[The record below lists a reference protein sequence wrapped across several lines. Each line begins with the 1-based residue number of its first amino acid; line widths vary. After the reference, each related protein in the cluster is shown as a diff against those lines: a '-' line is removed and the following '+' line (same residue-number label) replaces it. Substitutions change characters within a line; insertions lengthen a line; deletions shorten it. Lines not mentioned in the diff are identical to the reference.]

1 MITKEQAITYKH
13 FKQIREATKAGT
25 PHFYNGRLVQN
36 YDLQRTVMLEKPNKW
51 RASGKCQTWK
61 TRPNEFKL
69 PVKHGLYNN
78 AYITHENAH
87 LFEVDI

>member
-1 MITKEQAITYKH
+1 MVTKEQAQNCKH
-13 FKQIREATKAGT
+13 FKQTREATKSGT
-25 PHFYNGRLVQN
+25 PHFDNGRLVQN
-36 YDLQRTVMLEKPNKW
+36 YDLQKTVLLEKPRYW

-78 AYITHENAH
+78 AHITHENAH
-87 LFEVDI
+87 LFEVDL